1 MRFAF
6 IRDHRSEFPVGLMCR
21 VLHVTRSGFY
31 AWCVREPS
39 ARQQR
44 QVTLDTHIRQV
55 HQESRAVYGSPRVH
69 RELQSR
75 GVACCENTVA
85 KRMRDGGIRAKT
97 QRRFVVRTT
106 DSRHAH
112 PLAEN
117 KLDRQF
123 QQARPNQ
130 AWAADITYIPTQ
142 EGWLYLAAVIDLC
155 SRKIV
160 GWATAAH
167 LRSELACDALRAA
180 VEERR
185 PEGELLHH
193 SDRGVQYACDEF
205 QGLLARYGM
214 CASMSRAGDCYD
226 NAVMES
232 FFGTLKTELVYH
244 ESYPTHEA
252 ARQSLFEYIEVF
264 YNRQRRHSALGYISP
279 TQFEARPN

>member
-6 IRDHRSEFPVGLMCR
+6 IRDHQCEFPIVVMCH
-21 VLHVTRSGFY
+21 VLRVTRSGYY
-31 AWCVREPS
+31 AWCGRQPS

-44 QVTLDTHIRQV
+44 QTALDEQIRQV
-55 HQESRAVYGSPRVH
+55 HRQSRAVYGSPRVH
-69 RELQSR
+69 RELQAR

-85 KRMRDGGIRAKT
+85 RRMRACGVRAKT
-97 QRRFVVRTT
+97 HRRFVARTT

-112 PLAEN
+112 PIAPN
-117 KLDRQF
+117 ALDRQF
-123 QQARPNQ
+123 RQARPNQ

-160 GWATAAH
+160 GWATADH
-167 LRSELACDALRAA
+167 LRAELVCDALRSA
-180 VEERR
+180 VEQRR
-185 PEGELLHH
+185 PGRHLLHH

-205 QGLLARYGM
+205 QALLKRHGLR
-214 CASMSRAGDCYD
+214 ASMSRTGNCYD
-226 NAVMES
+226 NAVIES

-244 ESYPTHEA
+244 ENYPTRSA

-264 YNRQRRHSALGYISP
+264 YNRKRRHSAIDYMTP
-279 TQFEARPN
+279 TQFESCLN